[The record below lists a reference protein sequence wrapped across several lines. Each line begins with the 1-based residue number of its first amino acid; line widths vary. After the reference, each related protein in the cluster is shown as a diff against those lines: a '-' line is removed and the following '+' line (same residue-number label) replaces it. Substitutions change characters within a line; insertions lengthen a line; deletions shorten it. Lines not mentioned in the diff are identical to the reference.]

1 MTFTKLDMNDN
12 SQVEGRACVVIYN
25 IGGKELKSIQ
35 GYASLLGVRDQIVLY
50 PKSADTVMK
59 DILENNIKSDCTD
72 GRKERAI
79 IFNAL
84 SPAKINVFLETLRK
98 LKINNVLKATVTQT
112 SINWTLNEVV
122 TNLSAEHIAISKGN
136 FEAHK

>member
-50 PKSADTVMK
+50 PKNADTVMK

-79 IFNAL
+79 IFN
-84 SPAKINVFLETLRK
+84 VFLENLRK
-98 LKINNVLKATVTQT
+98 LKINNVLKATVTET
-112 SINWTLNEVV
+112 SINWTLNEIVA
-122 TNLSAEHIAISKGN
+122 NLSAERMAISQGN
-136 FEAHK
+136 FDAHH

>member
-50 PKSADTVMK
+50 PKNADTVMK

-79 IFNAL
+79 IFNSL
-84 SPAKINVFLETLRK
+84 SPAKINIGKFLGIF
-98 LKINNVLKATVTQT
+98 LKFSLLFIFHNPLIK
-112 SINWTLNEVV
+112 S
-122 TNLSAEHIAISKGN
+122 
-136 FEAHK
+136 